1 MDILSKIL
9 NYESLIFEEYS
20 SKRKDLIKHVKS
32 LNLDNLNN
40 KKLLI
45 FINDLKSIID
55 PLKTSS
61 SAIDY
66 YFTNLELEKNESI
79 LEFGEVNKMIFA
91 YFLLNFRLGA
101 DSIETL
107 DKELSDS
114 SDSSDS
120 LSDSSDSL
128 SEESEESESN
138 SSRSVSVTFSNEN

>member
-32 LNLDNLNN
+32 LNLDNLN
-40 KKLLI
+40 KIKLLI

-107 DKELSDS
+107 DKELSEES
-114 SDSSDS
+114 EESDSSEETDS
-120 LSDSSDSL
+120 L
-128 SEESEESESN
+128 SEESESN

>member
-114 SDSSDS
+114 SDS
-120 LSDSSDSL
+120 LSDSL
-128 SEESEESESN
+128 SEESESLSEESESN